1 MNTSFNGGASQLEEA
16 APAGYPSRKRT
27 CIRGARELFQHSNR
41 AAREIPCFENEEA
54 TRAATTAAAGARFC
68 FQRDN
73 QTLAARCERK
83 HTLLIPRSAEH
94 AHLVRTLPR
103 ELERAHVAPSVEE
116 PKALRAVHVGKER
129 D

>member
-1 MNTSFNGGASQLEEA
+1 MESEQQRPSEPQRTSTEDSPYDQNQRLVKLSTVCSYIMKSSTLRMHA
-16 APAGYPSRKRT
+16 ALPSF
-27 CIRGARELFQHSNR
+27 CIHR
-41 AAREIPCFENEEA
+41 
-54 TRAATTAAAGARFC
+54 ATTAAAGARFC